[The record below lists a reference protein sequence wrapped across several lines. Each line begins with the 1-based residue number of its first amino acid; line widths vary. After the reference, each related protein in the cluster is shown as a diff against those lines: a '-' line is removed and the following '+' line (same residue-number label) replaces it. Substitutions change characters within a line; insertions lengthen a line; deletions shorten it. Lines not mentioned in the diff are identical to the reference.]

1 MEVGLR
7 PYGPDWHS
15 LAANEKVGSLKMII
29 ARKDGEMIGY
39 MCWMLDFDIEA
50 FGVLIAQQGAWYVR
64 PGNYGVA
71 LRMFDWAMQK
81 FRELGVQ
88 FVYLHNAE
96 RGRGQTLGKFFLRRG
111 AVHTSNVYTL
121 KL

>member
-15 LAANEKVGSLKMII
+15 LAANEKVGTLKMII
-29 ARKDGEMIGY
+29 ARKDGEMVGY

-50 FGVLIAQQGAWYVR
+50 YGVLIAQQGAWYVR
-64 PGNYGVA
+64 PGSYGVA
-71 LRMFDWAMQK
+71 LRMFDWAIQK

-88 FVYLHNAE
+88 FIYLHNAE
-96 RGRGQTLGKFFLRRG
+96 RGRGRTLGKFFLRRG
-111 AVHTSNVYTL
+111 AVHISNTYTL